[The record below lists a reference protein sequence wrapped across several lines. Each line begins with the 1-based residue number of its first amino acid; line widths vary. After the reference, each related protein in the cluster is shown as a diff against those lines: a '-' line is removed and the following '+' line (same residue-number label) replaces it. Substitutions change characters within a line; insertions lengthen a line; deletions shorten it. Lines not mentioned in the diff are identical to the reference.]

1 MQNHTSNPPKMGNTS
16 LPLPLAAQW
25 AEADS
30 EDTASSWNYVSG
42 LLSGILIYRPDISEE
57 LTFLVGIAA
66 IRAGMATT
74 GNTSTYASL
83 TPAQRL
89 QELFNVTTRM
99 KSHSIV
105 LGQFFTR
112 SSTKQAAIAGMNQEI
127 ESLTVL
133 WAMVK
138 ADLSEVKQ

>member
-1 MQNHTSNPPKMGNTS
+1 MLNTTSNPPKMGNI
-16 LPLPLAAQW
+16 PLAAVQQW
-25 AEADS
+25 IEADS

-42 LLSGILIYRPDISEE
+42 LLSGILIYRPDITEE
-57 LTFLVGIAA
+57 VIFLVGIAA
-66 IRAGMATT
+66 QRAHMAAN
-74 GNTSTYASL
+74 GSTNAYATI
-83 TPAQRL
+83 TPKQRL
-89 QELFNVTTRM
+89 DALADTVSRM